1 MHASTPASEIF
12 QSFRN
17 SIVVSCIPESGDP
30 TYNSEFIAIMAYAAR
45 AGGARA
51 IRLNGPEDISAVKAK
66 IDLPIIGYFK
76 ANYPGFSV
84 SITPT
89 ISHAEM
95 VAAAGADIIELDASQ
110 LPHPE
115 GMLVEELIRQVKRRT
130 GKPVIADV
138 STPMEGILAANMG
151 ADAVMTALAGYTNFS
166 MAELGPDFNL
176 IASLSKRLHIPLL
189 AHGRIQTPELAR
201 KVLELGAFAVVVG
214 SAITRPQLITER
226 FVQEITKIDEK
237 S

>member
-1 MHASTPASEIF
+1 MHANTPASVVF

-17 SIVVSCIPESGDP
+17 GIVVSCIPESGDP
-30 TYNSEFIAIMAYAAR
+30 NYDSNFIATMAYAAR
-45 AGGARA
+45 AGGAKA
-51 IRLNGPEDISAVKAK
+51 IRVNGPEDISAVKAK
-66 IDLPIIGYFK
+66 VDLPVIGFFK
-76 ANYPGFSV
+76 ANFPGFSV

-95 VAAAGADIIELDASQ
+95 IAAAGADIIELDASQ

-176 IASLSKRLHIPLL
+176 IATLSKRLHIPLL
-189 AHGRIQTPELAR
+189 AHGRIQTPELAQ
-201 KVLELGAFAVVVG
+201 KAMDLGAFAVVVG
-214 SAITRPQLITER
+214 SAIARPQVITER
-226 FVQEITKIDEK
+226 FVQAITQPEK